1 MARYKST
8 APAVIIGAG
17 RCMPKYINFLESII
31 MFGGVVAR
39 AASSAT
45 EVPKKGREC
54 CIEPRL
60 NFRLYRLQLDWPLQ
74 LRDF

>member
-39 AASSAT
+39 AADAT
-45 EVPKKGREC
+45 EVPKKG
-54 CIEPRL
+54 PRVL
-60 NFRLYRLQLDWPLQ
+60 H
-74 LRDF
+74 